1 MNNPSRTEESLARLV
16 GIAQDQ
22 LRWQRAAVLPA
33 VRRTIDQTLVTKK
46 YRQAY
51 EMLDGTRAGR
61 EVAKAVGVSEGAV
74 SRWASRWRNLGIA
87 YETTDENGAKRTKHL
102 VSLDDLDLPIDV
114 DDA

>member
-1 MNNPSRTEESLARLV
+1 MDNPPRAEESLARLV
-16 GIAQDQ
+16 GIAEDQ
-22 LRWQRAAVLPA
+22 LRWLRAAVLPE
-33 VRRTIDQTLVTKK
+33 VRKMIDQTLTSKK

-61 EVAKAVGVSEGAV
+61 DVAKAVGVSPGAV

-87 YETTDENGAKRTKHL
+87 YESTDENGARRTKHL

-114 DDA
+114 DEA